1 LVTVALMKG
10 RCARID
16 TSDYRMATTES
27 VLRRG
32 IERSGDELIL
42 TLDPA
47 FQGLPDTAHGG
58 SVLAVFHLL
67 AGGSGPQTV
76 RGIYRKRVP
85 LGVPLPLTTT
95 VADGALACTLL
106 DASNTTLVEGHVR
119 RPGPDGP
126 SQTRVVRDVGDATER
141 RGAGAPSEA
150 RGVFGVDEG
159 APRRASAHPLPVSS
173 SCFACGVDNVL
184 GLGVRLMHDDAAVW
198 GTWQP
203 RESFRT
209 AEGTLAPVVLTT
221 LLDEAAFWL
230 GALASGES
238 GMTTELVVTL
248 HGSAPFGSAITV
260 GGARGRARQ
269 RDDDPRYWDTEVAVR
284 DEAGR
289 LLADARITFVA
300 VRGAA
305 RRLAT
310 WLLITNPPEVVR
322 RVFPAYAR

>member
-1 LVTVALMKG
+1 MG
-10 RCARID
+10 

-32 IERSGDELIL
+32 LERSGDELIL

-67 AGGSGPQTV
+67 AGGNGRQTV

-95 VADGALACTLL
+95 LADGALACNLL

-126 SQTRVVRDVGDATER
+126 SETRVVRTVASGGVEEATRDVASVVEDSPPVLADRGD
-141 RGAGAPSEA
+141 
-150 RGVFGVDEG
+150 
-159 APRRASAHPLPVSS
+159 PLPVSS
-173 SCFACGVDNVL
+173 TCFACGVDNPL
-184 GLGVRLMHDDAAVW
+184 GLRVRLMHDDAVVG

-203 RESFRT
+203 REGFRT
-209 AEGTLAPVVLTT
+209 ADGALAPVALTT
-221 LLDEAAFWL
+221 LLDETAFWL

-248 HGSAPFGSAITV
+248 HDSVPFGSAITV

-269 RDDDPRYWDTEVAVR
+269 RADDPRYWDTEVAAR

-300 VRGAA
+300 VRGSA
-305 RRLAT
+305 RRLAA
-310 WLLITNPPEVVR
+310 WLLTTNPPEIVR
-322 RVFPAYAR
+322 RVFPASVR